1 MGSRLTAHLLKIKHT
16 KQVIT
21 LSADSGYKFTDSTTA
36 TINGKTATVTLNGDG
51 TLKAEYTFDA
61 IKLTGISSNKTGLT
75 SSFAPN
81 DSYTPDGLEVT
92 LRYSDGT
99 EEVVPY
105 NKFPENNLSLVIGAD
120 SATATDLPTKLTL
133 DNNNQTVYVKYSG
146 TDTNDGNP
154 KYQAIDTITVANAKI
169 KTAQVSVTYPK
180 PGETPDTVATVP
192 DGANYTAEVTWE
204 HNGTEVTGNFEYDK
218 AYDAII
224 TVKPKTGY
232 ALDNTN
238 GVALTVKDKTAINP
252 GADKTDTIASD
263 DIDVDGSGV
272 KTVSFDATISTPI
285 SASISGSFDL
295 YDKNDVNI
303 TLTLGTHV
311 IGDITG
317 ITIDGQTLSSSDDY
331 TISGNIITVKGASLA
346 TKLTGLTSTAA
357 NKNVEITV
365 TGQQNA
371 TTATLSAIDTT
382 PYITITDPTQGAITG
397 VTHTSGT
404 KVALIKN
411 TAYTLTAPTVAHTT
425 GYTWTVNGITG
436 TDNGQ
441 TYTFTPTGGENIT
454 ATVALTVDAGHKLT
468 INKTGNGTVTVAK
481 DGGSTLT
488 AETDGTYTVYSDE
501 SYTVTATAADQ
512 NKVTAVTRRNY

>member
-1 MGSRLTAHLLKIKHT
+1 MTVIK
-16 KQVIT
+16 V
-21 LSADSGYKFTDSTTA
+21 
-36 TINGKTATVTLNGDG
+36 
-51 TLKAEYTFDA
+51 
-61 IKLTGISSNKTGLT
+61 SSN
-75 SSFAPN
+75 
-81 DSYTPDGLEVT
+81 
-92 LRYSDGT
+92 RYN
-99 EEVVPY
+99 Y
-105 NKFPENNLSLVIGAD
+105 CCKC
-120 SATATDLPTKLTL
+120 
-133 DNNNQTVYVKYSG
+133 
-146 TDTNDGNP
+146 
-154 KYQAIDTITVANAKI
+154 KI

-357 NKNVEITV
+357 NK
-365 TGQQNA
+365 
-371 TTATLSAIDTT
+371 TL
-382 PYITITDPTQGAITG
+382 
-397 VTHTSGT
+397 
-404 KVALIKN
+404 
-411 TAYTLTAPTVAHTT
+411 
-425 GYTWTVNGITG
+425 
-436 TDNGQ
+436 
-441 TYTFTPTGGENIT
+441 
-454 ATVALTVDAGHKLT
+454 KL
-468 INKTGNGTVTVAK
+468 
-481 DGGSTLT
+481 L
-488 AETDGTYTVYSDE
+488 
-501 SYTVTATAADQ
+501 
-512 NKVTAVTRRNY
+512 